1 MPFYGKWSIVQAVM
15 TNYAMSESAARL
27 NWVDDGDECFIYDL
41 HKIVLGRLAFYLGK
55 SQKNAHRYSAFA
67 PNGQHVAAAEPVIFN
82 WVGAICRGGI
92 SDFRFTFQRRNCV
105 REFKD
110 CRQQPCN

>member
-1 MPFYGKWSIVQAVM
+1 MPFYGKWSIVQAGM

-27 NWVDDGDECFIYDL
+27 NWVDDEDECFIYDL
-41 HKIVLGRLAFYLGK
+41 HKIVLGRPAFYLCK
-55 SQKNAHRYSAFA
+55 SQKNANRYSAFA

-92 SDFRFTFQRRNCV
+92 SDLRFMFQRRI
-105 REFKD
+105 
-110 CRQQPCN
+110 CNEDSKKIYDI